1 MLSTSPLIYLKVVR
15 MIVFPNSDLFFTCL
29 FILVLWDG
37 DLTWATFVLLTPSFS
52 FIRPGLLSR
61 RAPTPRRS
69 LLSTKAIN
77 DIPRDLFLVSRST
90 IKWIQ
95 YRCGLSD
102 WTTLPTTTWYV
113 LNRLWLK
120 PICKEF
126 IYRYMKNQSNYI
138 LTGTTY
144 IYYDVITAVY
154 CKFSGLAPSGEK
166 KRK

>member
-1 MLSTSPLIYLKVVR
+1 VKLPSLKQAYLIEYYFVRKIELVLQMLSTSPLIYLKVVR

-29 FILVLWDG
+29 FILVLLDG
-37 DLTWATFVLLTPSFS
+37 DLTWATFVLLTLSFS
-52 FIRPGLLSR
+52 FIRPGLLLR
-61 RAPTPRRS
+61 RAPTLSRS
-69 LLSTKAIN
+69 FLWTKANN

-120 PICKEF
+120 PFCIEF
-126 IYRYMKNQSNYI
+126 IPGSLSQAIMKN
-138 LTGTTY
+138 
-144 IYYDVITAVY
+144 
-154 CKFSGLAPSGEK
+154 
-166 KRK
+166 

>member
-1 MLSTSPLIYLKVVR
+1 MKLTFLKQAYLIEYYFVWKIELVLQMLSTSPLIYLKVVR

-52 FIRPGLLSR
+52 FIRPGLLLR

-69 LLSTKAIN
+69 LLFTKAIN

-120 PICKEF
+120 PFCMEF
-126 IYRYMKNQSNYI
+126 IPGSLSQAIMKN
-138 LTGTTY
+138 
-144 IYYDVITAVY
+144 
-154 CKFSGLAPSGEK
+154 
-166 KRK
+166 

>member
-1 MLSTSPLIYLKVVR
+1 MKLPSLKQAYLIEYYFVWKIELVLQMLSTSLLIYLKVVR

-37 DLTWATFVLLTPSFS
+37 DLTWATFVLLTLSFS
-52 FIRPGLLSR
+52 FIGPGLLLR

-69 LLSTKAIN
+69 LLWTKAIN

-120 PICKEF
+120 PFRIEF
-126 IYRYMKNQSNYI
+126 IPGSLSQAIMKN
-138 LTGTTY
+138 
-144 IYYDVITAVY
+144 
-154 CKFSGLAPSGEK
+154 
-166 KRK
+166 

>member
-1 MLSTSPLIYLKVVR
+1 MKLPSLKQAYLIEYFFVWRIELVLRMLSTSPLIYLKVVR

-29 FILVLWDG
+29 FILVLLDG
-37 DLTWATFVLLTPSFS
+37 DLTWATFVLLTLSFS
-52 FIRPGLLSR
+52 FIRPGLLLR

-69 LLSTKAIN
+69 FLWTKAIN

-102 WTTLPTTTWYV
+102 WTNLPTTTWYV

-120 PICKEF
+120 PFCIEF
-126 IYRYMKNQSNYI
+126 IPGSLSQAIMKN
-138 LTGTTY
+138 
-144 IYYDVITAVY
+144 
-154 CKFSGLAPSGEK
+154 
-166 KRK
+166 